1 MKEQEKEDE
10 KDRKAMDDRK
20 LSPASIAAQAAG
32 ATETETGGVVPGISL
47 ATTYLRGEDYTLLR
61 PENTYGRD
69 HNATVR
75 QAEEVIRQLEGA
87 AESLLFPSGMAAVA
101 AVFRALPSGA
111 RVVMQTGIY
120 WGTLKWVREYCVRRA
135 ILLDEVEAS
144 DAGALAEA
152 CRSSADMVWIETPS
166 NPWLRTVDI
175 AAAAGMAHKAGAVL
189 VVDGTAATPVLT
201 RALDLGAD
209 ISMHSATKALNGHSD
224 VLAGVLSCR
233 EPNLPM
239 WREIAVDRHDAGA
252 ILGPFEAWLL
262 MRGMRTLPLRV
273 ERMCDN
279 ALAIAQWLDSQEG
292 VAAVLYPGLPGHEGH
307 AVAARQMRGGFGYL
321 LSFLVKGDRARALEV
336 VGRLRLFHRATSL
349 GGVESLVEHRHT
361 IEPHTGIPETLVRLS
376 VGIEAVEDL
385 IADLAQALAG

>member
-1 MKEQEKEDE
+1 MKDS
-10 KDRKAMDDRK
+10 DKAQ
-20 LSPASIAAQAAG
+20 ATIAAQAAG
-32 ATETETGGVVPGISL
+32 ASDAATGGVVPGISL
-47 ATTYLRGEDYTLLR
+47 ATTYLRGEDYALLR
-61 PENTYGRD
+61 PENVYGRD

-87 AESLLFPSGMAAVA
+87 AASLLFPSGMAAVA

-166 NPWLRTVDI
+166 NPWLRCVDI

-233 EPNLPM
+233 EPGLPI
-239 WREIAVDRHDAGA
+239 WGEIANDRHDAGA
-252 ILGPFEAWLL
+252 ILGPIEAWLL

-273 ERMCDN
+273 ERMC
-279 ALAIAQWLDSQEG
+279 ASARILAEWLAAHEG
-292 VAAVLYPGLPGHEGH
+292 VAAVLYPGLEGHEGH
-307 AVAARQMRGGFGYL
+307 AVAARQMTGGFGYL
-321 LSFLVKGDRARALEV
+321 LSFLVRGDRADALRV
-336 VGRLRLFHRATSL
+336 VGRLKLFQRATSL
-349 GGVESLVEHRHT
+349 GGVESLAEHRHS
-361 IEPHTGIPETLVRLS
+361 IEPDTGIPENLIRLS
-376 VGIEAVEDL
+376 VGIEDVADL
-385 IADLAQALAG
+385 RDDLAQALAGQGIAAPDQ